1 MTTSKDSD
9 TPPEG
14 TPVGTPTAAPA
25 SAPTGDRI
33 AKLLARAGIAS
44 RREIERMIEEGRVA
58 LNGSTV
64 DTPATI
70 LRNLNGVTVDGDP
83 VQPPEAAQLF
93 LYHKPPGLLVTERD
107 PAGRPI
113 IYDKLPKDLPRLVP
127 VGRLDMNTEGLL
139 LMTTDGGLKRTLE
152 LPASGVERAYRARAY
167 GPITQ
172 QQLDELMEGVE
183 IEGVRYGAINA
194 NIERRTG
201 ANVWIEMILTE
212 GKNREVRRVLEY
224 LGLQVSRLIRTR
236 YGPFVLGDLMPGQ
249 IGEVTQHDVVAFQ
262 KDIAKGKP
270 AGPAERANI
279 GISASA
285 AAGAGIGGRPKTAA
299 IPVAGPIRAPRAV
312 AERPARVKPQ
322 RIRPTALQQ
331 RGDTT
336 NPWTR
341 PEAGER
347 SAARPPALHSARPT
361 AQRSDRRDDDR
372 DRGEALSTSP
382 KIKHFRAAKPPRN
395 APPAPTR
402 VAGSGPR
409 RTDAQRTPYDAS
421 RPQRTRD
428 DTARP
433 QRTRDDA
440 APRAQFDTRP
450 ARGAPADRA
459 ARSAPG
465 DNRAPRSAPTDN
477 RAARSAPMDKRAA
490 RSAGGR
496 PGAEPRAFRPDT
508 GGKPAR
514 PAGKGPSGGR
524 GHPPK
529 APRGGK
535 K

>member
-1 MTTSKDSD
+1 MTTSQDSD
-9 TPPEG
+9 TPP
-14 TPVGTPTAAPA
+14 A
-25 SAPTGDRI
+25 GDRI

-58 LNGSTV
+58 LNGTV
-64 DTPATI
+64 LDTPATI
-70 LRNLNGVTVDGDP
+70 LRNLTGVTVDGEP
-83 VQPPEAAQLF
+83 VQPPEAARLF

-113 IYDKLPKDLPRLVP
+113 IYDKLPKELPRLVP

-262 KDIAKGKP
+262 KDLAKGKP

-285 AAGAGIGGRPKTAA
+285 GAGAGIGGRPKSTPM
-299 IPVAGPIRAPRAV
+299 PVAGPIRAPRPAPTD
-312 AERPARVKPQ
+312 RPARVKPE

-336 NPWTR
+336 NPWAR
-341 PEAGER
+341 PEPGAR
-347 SAARPPALHSARPT
+347 ATARPPAQHSARPT
-361 AQRSDRRDDDR
+361 GQRTDRRDDDR

-402 VAGSGPR
+402 IAGGGPR
-409 RTDAQRTPYDAS
+409 RTDAQRALYDAS
-421 RPQRTRD
+421 RPQRPRDEGARPQRPRD

-433 QRTRDDA
+433 QRSRDDS
-440 APRAQFDTRP
+440 
-450 ARGAPADRA
+450 A
-459 ARSAPG
+459 ARAPI
-465 DNRAPRSAPTDN
+465 
-477 RAARSAPMDKRAA
+477 DKRAA

-496 PGAEPRAFRPDT
+496 PGAEPRSFRPDSAA
-508 GGKPAR
+508 KPTR
-514 PAGKGPSGGR
+514 PPGKGPSGGR
-524 GHPPK
+524 GHPAK

>member
-9 TPPEG
+9 TPPVG
-14 TPVGTPTAAPA
+14 TPVETTAPIAN
-25 SAPTGDRI
+25 GDRI

-58 LNGSTV
+58 LNGTTL

-70 LRNLNGVTVDGDP
+70 LRNLNGVTVDGEP
-83 VQPPEAAQLF
+83 VQPPEAARLF
-93 LYHKPPGLLVTERD
+93 LYHKTPGLLVTERD

-236 YGPFVLGDLMPGQ
+236 YGPFVLGELMPGQ

-262 KDIAKGKP
+262 KDLAKGKP
-270 AGPAERANI
+270 AGPAERPNI

-285 AAGAGIGGRPKTAA
+285 GAGAGIGGRPKSPAM
-299 IPVAGPIRAPRAV
+299 PVAGPIRTPRPAP
-312 AERPARVKPQ
+312 AERPARVKPE
-322 RIRPTALQQ
+322 RIRPTAMQQ

-336 NPWTR
+336 NPWAR
-341 PEAGER
+341 PEPGER
-347 SAARPPALHSARPT
+347 TMVRQPAQHSARPT
-361 AQRSDRRDDDR
+361 GQRRDDDR

-382 KIKHFRAAKPPRN
+382 KIKHFRPAKPPRN

-402 VAGSGPR
+402 VGGSGPR
-409 RTDAQRTPYDAS
+409 RTDAQRAPYDAS
-421 RPQRTRD
+421 RPQRSRD

-433 QRTRDDA
+433 QRPRDEAARPQRARDDV
-440 APRAQFDTRP
+440 PRTP
-450 ARGAPADRA
+450 L
-459 ARSAPG
+459 
-465 DNRAPRSAPTDN
+465 
-477 RAARSAPMDKRAA
+477 DKRAA

-508 GGKPAR
+508 AAKPSR
-514 PAGKGPSGGR
+514 PSGKGPSGGR
-524 GHPPK
+524 GHPPR

>member
-14 TPVGTPTAAPA
+14 TPVGTPSGT
-25 SAPTGDRI
+25 PTGDRI

-58 LNGSTV
+58 LNGTIV

-83 VQPPEAAQLF
+83 VQPPEHARLF

-172 QQLDELMEGVE
+172 AQLDELMEGVE

-236 YGPFVLGDLMPGQ
+236 YGPFVLGELMPGQ

-262 KDIAKGKP
+262 KDLGKGKP
-270 AGPAERANI
+270 AGPAERPNI

-285 AAGAGIGGRPKTAA
+285 GAGAGIGGRPNKPAA
-299 IPVAGPIRAPRAV
+299 LPVAGPIRTHRPV
-312 AERPARVKPQ
+312 TERPARVKPE

-336 NPWTR
+336 NPWAR
-341 PEAGER
+341 PEPGER
-347 SAARPPALHSARPT
+347 TAARLPAQHSARPT
-361 AQRSDRRDDDR
+361 GQRRDDDR

-382 KIKHFRAAKPPRN
+382 KIKHFRPAKPPRN

-402 VAGSGPR
+402 VGGSGPR

-440 APRAQFDTRP
+440 APRTP
-450 ARGAPADRA
+450 I
-459 ARSAPG
+459 
-465 DNRAPRSAPTDN
+465 
-477 RAARSAPMDKRAA
+477 DKRAA

-496 PGAEPRAFRPDT
+496 PGAEPRTFRPDT

-524 GHPPK
+524 GHPPR

>member
-14 TPVGTPTAAPA
+14 TPVGTSIGT
-25 SAPTGDRI
+25 PTGDRI

-58 LNGSTV
+58 LNGSTLA
-64 DTPATI
+64 TPATI
-70 LRNLNGVTVDGDP
+70 LRNLNGVTVDGEP
-83 VQPPEAAQLF
+83 VQPPEAARLF

-236 YGPFVLGDLMPGQ
+236 YGPFVLGELMPGQ

-262 KDIAKGKP
+262 KDLGKGKP
-270 AGPAERANI
+270 AGPAERPNI

-285 AAGAGIGGRPKTAA
+285 GAGAGIGGRPNKPAA
-299 IPVAGPIRAPRAV
+299 LPVAGPIRTPRPV
-312 AERPARVKPQ
+312 AERPARVKPE

-336 NPWTR
+336 NPWAR
-341 PEAGER
+341 PEPGAR
-347 SAARPPALHSARPT
+347 TADRPPALHSARPT
-361 AQRSDRRDDDR
+361 GQRRDDDR

-382 KIKHFRAAKPPRN
+382 KIKHFRPSKPPRN

-402 VAGSGPR
+402 VGGSGPR

-421 RPQRTRD
+421 RPQRPRD

-433 QRTRDDA
+433 QRPRDEAARPQGARDD
-440 APRAQFDTRP
+440 T
-450 ARGAPADRA
+450 
-459 ARSAPG
+459 
-465 DNRAPRSAPTDN
+465 PRSPI
-477 RAARSAPMDKRAA
+477 DKRAA

-496 PGAEPRAFRPDT
+496 PGAEPRTFRPDT

-524 GHPPK
+524 GHPPR